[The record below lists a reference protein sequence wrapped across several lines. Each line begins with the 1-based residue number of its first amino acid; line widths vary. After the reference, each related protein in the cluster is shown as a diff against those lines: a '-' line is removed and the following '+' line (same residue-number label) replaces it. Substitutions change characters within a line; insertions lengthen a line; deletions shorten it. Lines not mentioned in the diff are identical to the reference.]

1 MISWETRSILEQ
13 LWCSKCTVWTF
24 EDSFDPTTSQTT
36 QELVEVSN
44 MIDIPCRLSYQ
55 QISDVTS
62 KSEAPVVQLVIKL
75 FLPKTI
81 NVDGVEEELIIP
93 AGSVISVTQHGRT
106 SWYDRSSTAAVYS
119 NHQEVILNV
128 REAYV

>member
-1 MISWETRSILEQ
+1 MISWNTRSILEQ
-13 LWCSKCTVWTF
+13 LWSAKCTIWTF
-24 EDSFDPTTSQTT
+24 ADTFDPETSQTT
-36 QELVEVSN
+36 QKLVEISN
-44 MIDIPCRLSYQ
+44 MVDLPCRLSYQ

-81 NVDGVEEELIIP
+81 TVDGVETELVVP

-106 SWYDRSSTAAVYS
+106 NWYDRSSTAAVYS